1 MASSEDTPSG
11 TATEPQTDR
20 PAESGNGD
28 ANPSTQA
35 EGNLGDQQ
43 WQAWRSWGWHGS
55 WYPYTW
61 WGNDWSSGAYWQGSS
76 QAAGVDQTS
85 NSSQNGVVTDGAR
98 REPGQD
104 PWAHGDPWDA
114 SRTAEPG
121 ASVGRVAGA
130 AWGPSTWQTSW
141 DWGSTWRSDRWSS
154 DDWQWS
160 QWRSKPDLSDPPSW
174 PGWSHRRLWVQAVK
188 RWDKLTDVPLHRR
201 SEKILRSLGW
211 ELLADFE
218 HLSEE
223 TLASAGYLDA
233 IIEVMNSKA
242 GVRDDDEKR
251 RAYRQAITDTQRHRD
266 ETLAQFAVRR
276 LRDFRQAAQYGVQ
289 IPDSLKAMLLREGAA
304 LSDQNQQNL
313 MALLQGQ
320 EDNPDTVARVLGKMD
335 VRSGRLVAYAED
347 APTEGNYLAA
357 NSEDVLEDEETMD
370 HEEIIGELEQLDLSE
385 DQVCEVFAV
394 LEHRRRTWKENK
406 LLKADLRKDRGAF
419 IKDGGPSFS
428 RGQHGGPSGS
438 AARGSQRSQL
448 NREQLKKISKC
459 RLCHKKGHW
468 AEDCHLRKKPA
479 APSGFAYFGPEN
491 EATGSAFSFLSVK
504 DLREVV
510 DQVLGIEKR
519 VDHWAFLSLPSG
531 DCAILDIGATQ
542 DLIGSSSLEAMTA
555 SLQAVGLRPIKLD
568 KVAQTPSGIGG
579 MAKALGVV
587 LLPISP
593 GGVPG
598 VLEMTVLEGSIP
610 PLLSVGFLDFLG
622 TTIDLEKNQIRF
634 STLGLELSM
643 AKLPSGHR
651 TISLVQ
657 WDGQPFPIPE
667 EVSQKYDLAPGAFN
681 LSQVDS
687 CAYTKGEAAKS
698 CNMLAGVPV
707 QDLHYDEPN
716 LSKPCHFVCDCSLSH
731 ELGGDVCA
739 VTSAAEHSVAC
750 MINKFF
756 GAGAQFSGRDL
767 EESHVGH
774 VSRHET
780 RRLHDADPQHLRS
793 ENSRCPMG
801 SRQSTT
807 SQFAVLL
814 ESNGARFSIEPAEQR
829 DECRGEIFSGGSAL
843 EQADASALLG
853 VGGES
858 PQVCVADQVGAAH
871 EECSFHEA
879 AASRGACGGTLLS
892 SRRTGD
898 YPSESVCKVEG
909 VQSVP
914 GACCLHVQ
922 ASPLQSAPKPE
933 GATDITSSGICN
945 TDQCGRADGHPDIH
959 TSCNQWGCGPGD
971 SRGPA
976 HLSAS
981 EHPVRSDDAAG
992 GHFSAG
998 VVPRP
1003 GADADADARATRCSG
1018 GAVVSGVRVRGPS
1031 KPQRPGNVR
1040 PWPQWM
1046 LASGAL
1052 ASSIFLSCA
1061 QCSAAFQQE
1070 LQGFGFEEG
1079 EFYVFEYDLGGD
1091 PKLFLSCEVQEGS
1104 QECGGDLSGCNFGSA
1119 DAKSSGSE
1127 SCAEQGIGDFWPAW
1141 VPPFAQSRDITLTC
1155 CSELPESPSSDIDC
1169 CPLWRR
1175 VLDLNSG
1182 SVLENSPAPLCHLD
1196 FPTPMDLRVTYW
1208 GLPLDF
1214 VRLHSFAT
1222 TDDPPLQL
1230 DHHGQPSISG
1240 NIWVVRSEL
1249 LGATMDFEAE
1259 NLSDVGSASDLRR

>member
-1 MASSEDTPSG
+1 M
-11 TATEPQTDR
+11 
-20 PAESGNGD
+20 
-28 ANPSTQA
+28 
-35 EGNLGDQQ
+35 
-43 WQAWRSWGWHGS
+43 
-55 WYPYTW
+55 
-61 WGNDWSSGAYWQGSS
+61 
-76 QAAGVDQTS
+76 DQTS

-114 SRTAEPG
+114 GRTAEPG

-667 EVSQKYDLAPGAFN
+667 EVSQKYDPCTGGF
-681 LSQVDS
+681 Q
-687 CAYTKGEAAKS
+687 
-698 CNMLAGVPV
+698 PV
-707 QDLHYDEPN
+707 T
-716 LSKPCHFVCDCSLSH
+716 
-731 ELGGDVCA
+731 GG
-739 VTSAAEHSVAC
+739 
-750 MINKFF
+750 
-756 GAGAQFSGRDL
+756 L
-767 EESHVGH
+767 
-774 VSRHET
+774 
-780 RRLHDADPQHLRS
+780 
-793 ENSRCPMG
+793 
-801 SRQSTT
+801 
-807 SQFAVLL
+807 
-814 ESNGARFSIEPAEQR
+814 
-829 DECRGEIFSGGSAL
+829 
-843 EQADASALLG
+843 
-853 VGGES
+853 
-858 PQVCVADQVGAAH
+858 
-871 EECSFHEA
+871 
-879 AASRGACGGTLLS
+879 
-892 SRRTGD
+892 
-898 YPSESVCKVEG
+898 
-909 VQSVP
+909 
-914 GACCLHVQ
+914 
-922 ASPLQSAPKPE
+922 
-933 GATDITSSGICN
+933 
-945 TDQCGRADGHPDIH
+945 
-959 TSCNQWGCGPGD
+959 
-971 SRGPA
+971 
-976 HLSAS
+976 
-981 EHPVRSDDAAG
+981 
-992 GHFSAG
+992 
-998 VVPRP
+998 
-1003 GADADADARATRCSG
+1003 
-1018 GAVVSGVRVRGPS
+1018 
-1031 KPQRPGNVR
+1031 
-1040 PWPQWM
+1040 
-1046 LASGAL
+1046 
-1052 ASSIFLSCA
+1052 
-1061 QCSAAFQQE
+1061 
-1070 LQGFGFEEG
+1070 
-1079 EFYVFEYDLGGD
+1079 
-1091 PKLFLSCEVQEGS
+1091 
-1104 QECGGDLSGCNFGSA
+1104 
-1119 DAKSSGSE
+1119 
-1127 SCAEQGIGDFWPAW
+1127 
-1141 VPPFAQSRDITLTC
+1141 
-1155 CSELPESPSSDIDC
+1155 
-1169 CPLWRR
+1169 
-1175 VLDLNSG
+1175 
-1182 SVLENSPAPLCHLD
+1182 
-1196 FPTPMDLRVTYW
+1196 LRVHK
-1208 GLPLDF
+1208 
-1214 VRLHSFAT
+1214 R
-1222 TDDPPLQL
+1222 
-1230 DHHGQPSISG
+1230 
-1240 NIWVVRSEL
+1240 
-1249 LGATMDFEAE
+1249 
-1259 NLSDVGSASDLRR
+1259 